1 MGVRVCH
8 DMAEGIKDADVIIM
22 LRLQNERMS
31 GAMLPSAG
39 EFFKHFGLTAD
50 KLALAQARRDRDA
63 PRARSTAASRST
75 RRWPTA
81 RTA

>member
-1 MGVRVCH
+1 VPGDLREMGVRGLPRH
-8 DMAEGIKDADVIIM
+8 GRGIKDADVIIM

-50 KLALAQARRDRDA
+50 KLAL
-63 PRARSTAASRST
+63 PSPTRS
-75 RRWPTA
+75 
-81 RTA
+81 